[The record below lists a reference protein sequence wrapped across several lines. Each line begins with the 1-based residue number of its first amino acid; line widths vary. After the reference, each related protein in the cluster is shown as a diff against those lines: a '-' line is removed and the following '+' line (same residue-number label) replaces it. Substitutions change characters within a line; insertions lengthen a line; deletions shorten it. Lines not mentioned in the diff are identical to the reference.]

1 MDCFTQT
8 GHSCTRSYSVY
19 RMEIEGGKKNILK
32 VTTSDV
38 SLYKPTTTELSVFY
52 HTVPRIQRNKQISV
66 KGRTYLS
73 KIKLKLQVLLHINP
87 FSGCT
92 RLYRQKMYNC
102 VCNAIKINT
111 PVLNTCVT

>member
-19 RMEIEGGKKNILK
+19 RMEIEGKNILK

-38 SLYKPTTTELSVFY
+38 RLYKSTATELSVFY
-52 HTVPRIQRNKQISV
+52 HTVPRTQKNKQISV
-66 KGRTYLS
+66 KRGTYLS
-73 KIKLKLQVLLHINP
+73 KIKLQLQVLLHINP

-92 RLYRQKMYNC
+92 RLYREKMYNC
-102 VCNAIKINT
+102 VCNAIKN
-111 PVLNTCVT
+111 